1 MIHPAKTDLKDVHP
15 AASTATAT
23 ATNTNTNHNIH

>member
-15 AASTATAT
+15 ATSTATAT